1 MTTLAPDPPDDI
13 LREIA
18 FHVSLP
24 PRLPQ
29 EAPGK
34 ERAAAVESA
43 ICSLLATA
51 ARRYRSVLPE
61 PREETRVWKR
71 MERMFDVLGEMV
83 SKQLD
88 PRSVAASLLSM
99 KAQGTLDPLCHT

>member
-1 MTTLAPDPPDDI
+1 MTTLVPDPPDDI

-29 EAPGK
+29 KAPGK

-43 ICSLLATA
+43 ICSLLAAA
-51 ARRYRSVLPE
+51 ARGYRSGLPE

-71 MERMFDVLGEMV
+71 MERTFDVLGEMV

-88 PRSVAASLLSM
+88 PRNVTADLLGM
-99 KAQGTLDPLCHT
+99 EAEGALDS